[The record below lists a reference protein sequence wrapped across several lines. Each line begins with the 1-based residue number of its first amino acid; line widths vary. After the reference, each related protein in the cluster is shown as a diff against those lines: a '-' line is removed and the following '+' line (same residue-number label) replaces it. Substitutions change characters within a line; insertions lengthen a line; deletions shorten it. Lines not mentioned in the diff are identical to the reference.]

1 VKAIFTPFSLIVGI
15 VAGKLAGKGF
25 RAIWGR
31 ISDDDAPQPKHRDI
45 VLAQLV
51 VALVVE
57 GAITRLVRGMADH
70 GLRHGWRIAMGQWPG
85 EEDPSAG

>member
-1 VKAIFTPFSLIVGI
+1 MKAIFTPFSVIVGL

-25 RAIWGR
+25 RTIWSQ

-45 VLAQLV
+45 VLLQLV

-70 GLRHGWRIAMGQWPG
+70 GLRHGWHRAFGQWPG
-85 EEDPSAG
+85 EEDPDAG